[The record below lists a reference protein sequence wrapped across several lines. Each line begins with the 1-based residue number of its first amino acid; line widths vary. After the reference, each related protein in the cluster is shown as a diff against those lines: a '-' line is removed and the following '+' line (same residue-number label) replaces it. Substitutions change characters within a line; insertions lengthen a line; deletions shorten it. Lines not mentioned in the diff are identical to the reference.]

1 MRIAR
6 ARAYFAENMIAI
18 ARKISA
24 PMMTRSDPSRN
35 AIESPGIDFAIE
47 VSAFRIGGGSSW
59 GFISSVF
66 MTAP

>member
-1 MRIAR
+1 
-6 ARAYFAENMIAI
+6 
-18 ARKISA
+18 
-24 PMMTRSDPSRN
+24 MMTRSDPSRN